1 MKSFF
6 LFIILFLLSFTG
18 LIAKILHFKSY
29 QVQSKDTLFSI
40 SQKFKITTK
49 DIYRWNEKKIKDP
62 RLFVG
67 ESLRIPVFKTSESIQ
82 TKNLVQNSQQTSTI
96 FLYPLETK
104 SKIEID
110 FSNISYAPHK
120 GVLFHSPSQT
130 ENVLSID
137 SGKVVAIDYMDG
149 YGNYIIMQ
157 HYGGFY
163 SIYGNLSKVLVIEGQ
178 TVSRGNRIGNISK
191 EKGLYFQISNK
202 DKPLNPM
209 EVIRNG

>member
-1 MKSFF
+1 MKAFF

-18 LIAKILHFKSY
+18 LIAEILHFKSY

-67 ESLRIPVFKTSESIQ
+67 ESLRIPVFKTSENIQ
-82 TKNLVQNSQQTSTI
+82 TKNLVQNSQQSSTN

-110 FSNISYAPHK
+110 FSNILYHVNNMSLLDVK
-120 GVLFHSPSQT
+120 L
-130 ENVLSID
+130 
-137 SGKVVAIDYMDG
+137 KVT
-149 YGNYIIMQ
+149 NII
-157 HYGGFY
+157 
-163 SIYGNLSKVLVIEGQ
+163 
-178 TVSRGNRIGNISK
+178 
-191 EKGLYFQISNK
+191 
-202 DKPLNPM
+202 
-209 EVIRNG
+209 